1 MTMQKAGALGLKAGE
16 WVVVRSRAEILA
28 TLDQHG
34 QLDKM
39 PFMPE
44 MLQYAGQKL
53 QVSKRAHKTCDPI
66 NGLESRALPD
76 SVHIGDLRCD
86 GSAHANCQA
95 GCLFFFKDA
104 WLKRAD
110 DTSDNL
116 PATVAA
122 GCTEDDL
129 QRGTIRQDTLA
140 DQDGPTYVCQATQV
154 NAATTSLPWY
164 RASQYL
170 EDLTSGNTTIVRMIN
185 AWVFW
190 VWHNIA
196 GAGFGVGAAMRFIYD
211 QWQKLIGGSPYPWR
225 NGLVPKG
232 SKTPALVLDIKEG
245 EFVRTK
251 PYREILETLDGEWKN
266 RGLYFDAEMVP
277 YTEKTLRVLK
287 RVTRLIH
294 EKTGKML
301 VFKTPCMILEGSVC
315 EAKFAKCRKLCP
327 RGYYLYWRDI
337 WVNKIS

>member
-1 MTMQKAGALGLKAGE
+1 MTSQKTGGLNLKAGD
-16 WVVVRSRAEILA
+16 WVVVRSKAEILA
-28 TLDQHG
+28 SLDKKG

-76 SVHIGDLRCD
+76 TVHIGDLRCD
-86 GSAHANCQA
+86 GSAHADCQA

-104 WLKRAD
+104 WLRRAE
-110 DTSDNL
+110 DTASPAL
-116 PATVAA
+116 PATGA
-122 GCTEDDL
+122 GCTEQDL
-129 QRGTIRQDTLA
+129 QAGTIDTSIPA
-140 DQDGPTYVCQATQV
+140 DKDGPTYVCQATQV
-154 NAATTSLPWY
+154 NAATQPLPWY
-164 RASQYL
+164 RASQYV
-170 EDLTSGNTTIVRMIN
+170 EDLASGNTTVLRMIN
-185 AWVFW
+185 AFTFW
-190 VWHNIA
+190 TWHTIA
-196 GAGFGVGAAMRFIYD
+196 GAGLGIGTPMRWLYD
-211 QWQKLIGGSPYPWR
+211 RYQQLIGGSPYPWR
-225 NGLVPKG
+225 NGRVPKG
-232 SKTPALVLDIKEG
+232 KPTPALQLDIKEG

-251 PYREILETLDGEWKN
+251 SYPEILDTLDGEWKN

-277 YTEKTLRVLK
+277 YTNKTLKVLK
-287 RVTRLIH
+287 RVSRLIH

-301 VFKTPCMILEGSVC
+301 VFKSPCMILEGSVC

>member
-1 MTMQKAGALGLKAGE
+1 MTSQKTGGLNLKAGD
-16 WVVVRSRAEILA
+16 WVVVRSKAEILA
-28 TLDQHG
+28 SLDKKG

-76 SVHIGDLRCD
+76 TVHIGDLRCD
-86 GSAHANCQA
+86 GSAHADCQA

-104 WLKRAD
+104 WLRRAE
-110 DTSDNL
+110 DTASPAL
-116 PATVAA
+116 PATGA
-122 GCTEDDL
+122 GCTEQDL
-129 QRGTIRQDTLA
+129 QAGTIDTSIPA
-140 DQDGPTYVCQATQV
+140 DKDGPTYVCQATQV
-154 NAATTSLPWY
+154 NAATRPLPWY
-164 RASQYL
+164 RASQYV
-170 EDLTSGNTTIVRMIN
+170 EDLASGNTTVLRMIN
-185 AWVFW
+185 AFTFW
-190 VWHNIA
+190 TWHTIA
-196 GAGFGVGAAMRFIYD
+196 GAGLGIGTPMRWLYD
-211 QWQKLIGGSPYPWR
+211 RYQQLIGGSPYPWR
-225 NGLVPKG
+225 NGRVPKG
-232 SKTPALVLDIKEG
+232 KPTPALQLDIKEG

-251 PYREILETLDGEWKN
+251 SYPEILDTLDGEWKN

-277 YTEKTLRVLK
+277 YTNKTLKVLK
-287 RVTRLIH
+287 RVSRLIH

-301 VFKTPCMILEGSVC
+301 VFKSPCMILEGSVC